1 MSGASAAMWPA
12 LQVMIP
18 SNSCRPGGLSNDSAE
33 NLGGLYVSREDTLFG
48 VDSDPGR
55 SISRDKVLPAACRP
69 HLLLIYSKVRL
80 QCARVYLHRMSVNK
94 QPVSL
99 CSDPFCR

>member
-1 MSGASAAMWPA
+1 MNGASAAMWPA

-55 SISRDKVLPAACRP
+55 SISRDKVLPAARRFRCCS
-69 HLLLIYSKVRL
+69 ITAKCGCS
-80 QCARVYLHRMSVNK
+80 ARECNLTACQS
-94 QPVSL
+94 
-99 CSDPFCR
+99 